1 MMNWWKRTFGTDFVE
16 TALILFGSFLFVVLI
31 AESFPSDEPGIVA
44 AIACTIAYGIRR
56 HFALKAL
63 PPADET
69 SGGYRLADVEGR
81 LSEVEFLHRRVA
93 ELEERL
99 DFTERLIAT
108 KVDPSRL
115 EGPR

>member
-1 MMNWWKRTFGTDFVE
+1 MSWWKRTFGTDFVE
-16 TALILFGSFLFVVLI
+16 TVLIAFGSFLFVVFV
-31 AESFPSDEPGIVA
+31 AESFPGDEPGILA
-44 AIACTIAYGIRR
+44 AIACTIGFGVRR
-56 HFALKAL
+56 HYALKSL
-63 PPADET
+63 PLPEEQ

-81 LSEVEFLHRRVA
+81 LAEVEFLHRRVA

>member
-1 MMNWWKRTFGTDFVE
+1 MSWWRRTFGIDFVE
-16 TALILFGSFLFVVLI
+16 TALILFGSFLFVVFV
-31 AESFPSDEPGIVA
+31 AETFPGDEPGILA
-44 AIACTIAYGIRR
+44 AIACTIGFGVRR
-56 HFALKAL
+56 HFALKQL
-63 PPADET
+63 PPADEV

-81 LSEVEFLHRRVA
+81 LAEVEFLHRRVA

-99 DFTERLIAT
+99 DFTERLVAT